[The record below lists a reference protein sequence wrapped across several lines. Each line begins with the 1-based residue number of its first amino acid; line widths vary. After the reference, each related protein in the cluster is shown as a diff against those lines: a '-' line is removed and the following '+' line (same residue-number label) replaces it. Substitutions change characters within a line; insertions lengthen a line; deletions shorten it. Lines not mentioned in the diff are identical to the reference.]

1 MKSKHTEAN
10 TSLAAGSPRCE
21 FPSAVRAVGG
31 GQLAGDGKASAGGE
45 QRDSVSKGRGMAS
58 APA

>member
-21 FPSAVRAVGG
+21 FPSARAVGG
-31 GQLAGDGKASAGGE
+31 GQLAGDAKASAGGE